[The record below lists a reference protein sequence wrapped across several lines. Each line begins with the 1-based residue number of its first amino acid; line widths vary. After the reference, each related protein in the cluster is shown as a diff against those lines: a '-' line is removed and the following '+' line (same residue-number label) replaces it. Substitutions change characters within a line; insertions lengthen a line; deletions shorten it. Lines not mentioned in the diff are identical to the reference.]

1 MLKSKIAAVF
11 FLTFISAASISQAQ
25 SSMPLYTVSYQVQ
38 VRWEMWRN
46 GNTYWAVEY
55 ETPDYVEA
63 DLVYQLFQAAL
74 EEGRLG
80 EILGG
85 GFDWIPREVRLK
97 PKYTWNLSRQDFQ
110 RATIQSSS
118 ISRYP

>member
-11 FLTFISAASISQAQ
+11 FLTAVSAASVSQAQ

-55 ETPDYVEA
+55 ETSNFLEA
-63 DLVYQLFQAAL
+63 DMVYELFLAAL
-74 EEGRLG
+74 DEGSLG

-97 PKYTWNLSRQDFQ
+97 TKYTWNLRREDFQ
-110 RATIQSSS
+110 RATVQRPAMSK
-118 ISRYP
+118 YP